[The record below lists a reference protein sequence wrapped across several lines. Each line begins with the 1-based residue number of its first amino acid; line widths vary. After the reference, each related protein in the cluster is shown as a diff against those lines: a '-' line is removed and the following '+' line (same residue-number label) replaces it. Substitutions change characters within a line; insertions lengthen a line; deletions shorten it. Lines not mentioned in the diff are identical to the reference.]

1 MHAAAVVYLA
11 GVTAGS
17 VGFGLTSQVIQRVNA
32 PKNYGRPLGEML
44 ELAAQSK
51 EAEEY
56 DRTVMREN
64 AEKLARY

>member
-1 MHAAAVVYLA
+1 MP
-11 GVTAGS
+11 
-17 VGFGLTSQVIQRVNA
+17 

>member
-1 MHAAAVVYLA
+1 MSAAVVVYLA

-17 VGFGLTSQVIQRVNA
+17 VGFGLTSHVIQRVNA